1 MSRGRGRPSREEVL
15 RTLDRAIDDLRSVG
29 GLPLPVEADAIW
41 EGIWYEEAHHSTAIE
56 GNTLILKE
64 VERLLRDGKAVGS
77 KELAEYLEVEGY
89 AKAAQWVYA
98 QAVEQPPDW
107 SMGKRINVTELREI
121 HKLVVEPAWLHS
133 PPDALHAREGPGSF
147 RQHDIRPFTGGMTPP
162 AFPEVTALVTDW
174 VRDANGGP
182 AETQHPMTFVA
193 DLHARFER
201 IHPFRDGNG
210 RVGRLATNL
219 LLVRHGFPPAVIYK
233 RDRTRYLNALR
244 RADRGD
250 AGPLAEIFAR
260 AVTDGIYRFLLPG
273 QRGRTG
279 SSRFAPWLTLSSLA
293 TRWPSR
299 RSAAGCAPF
308 AGRISGSRRSSGCRS
323 TRNAATSEAEF
334 DLSER
339 PENRT
344 GQLHC
349 VSNC

>member
-56 GNTLILKE
+56 GNTLVLKE
-64 VERLLRDGKAVGS
+64 VERLLREGKAVGS

-107 SMGKRINVTELREI
+107 SVGERISVTELREI

-147 RQHDIRPFTGGMTPP
+147 RQHDIRPFAGGMTPP
-162 AFPEVTALVTDW
+162 PFPEVPALVTDW
-174 VRDANGGP
+174 VRDANRGP

-233 RDRTRYLNALR
+233 RDRTRYLNAFR
-244 RADRGD
+244 R
-250 AGPLAEIFAR
+250 
-260 AVTDGIYRFLLPG
+260 
-273 QRGRTG
+273 RTG
-279 SSRFAPWLTLSSLA
+279 AKRVRSL
-293 TRWPSR
+293 
-299 RSAAGCAPF
+299 
-308 AGRISGSRRSSGCRS
+308 RSSPGR
-323 TRNAATSEAEF
+323 
-334 DLSER
+334 
-339 PENRT
+339 
-344 GQLHC
+344 
-349 VSNC
+349 